1 MNNLIQWLD
10 LNLIQWII
18 IIFTAFLVGF
28 SKTGIG
34 GVMMLAIPLLASEFG
49 GKDSTGIML
58 PMLIIGDIYAIWYY
72 RGSVLWRK
80 VLRPLPWGLLGIVLG
95 AIIGNYLNDNTFVML
110 IGIIV
115 LFCLSLIIYT
125 EIKGKNFVVPST
137 PWFYITVG
145 ILSGFASMIGNAAGP
160 IFSIYL
166 LALGFKKNN
175 YMGCNAWFF
184 FIINVTKLPFQ
195 IFMWDNIGLKTLT
208 IAGFMIP
215 FITLGALI
223 GYLVLKKINEK
234 HFRYLIIIMTGIAA
248 IRLFI

>member
-10 LNLIQWII
+10 LNLVQWII
-18 IIFTAFLVGF
+18 VLITSLLVGF

-58 PMLIIGDIYAIWYY
+58 PMLIIGDLYAIWYY
-72 RGSVLWRK
+72 RGSVLWKK
-80 VLRPLPWGLLGIVLG
+80 VLTPLPWGILGIVLG
-95 AIIGNYLNDNTFVML
+95 AIIGNYLNDSTFVML
-110 IGIIV
+110 IGVIV
-115 LFCLSLIIYT
+115 LICLSLIIYT
-125 EIKGKNFVVPST
+125 EVKGKNFVVPSAA
-137 PWFYITVG
+137 WFYILVG

-184 FIINVTKLPFQ
+184 FLINVTKLPFQ
-195 IFMWDNIGLKTLT
+195 IFMWHNIGIKTLS
-208 IAGFMIP
+208 IAGLMIP
-215 FITLGALI
+215 VITLGAII
-223 GYLVLKKINEK
+223 GYFVLKKINEK
-234 HFRYLIIIMTGIAA
+234 YFRYLIIIMTGIAA
-248 IRLFI
+248 VRLFI

>member
-1 MNNLIQWLD
+1 MNNLFQWLD
-10 LNLIQWII
+10 LNIMQWIMVM
-18 IIFTAFLVGF
+18 FTAFLVGF

-49 GKDSTGIML
+49 GRDSTGIIL
-58 PMLIIGDIYAIWYY
+58 PMLIIGDIFAIWYY
-72 RGSVLWRK
+72 RGSVLWRN
-80 VLRPLPWGLLGIVLG
+80 VLTPLPWGILGILLG
-95 AIIGNYLNDNTFVML
+95 AIVGNYLNDNTFVML
-110 IGIIV
+110 IGTIV
-115 LFCLSLIIYT
+115 LFCLALIIYT
-125 EIKGKNFVVPST
+125 EIKGNNFVVPST

-184 FIINVTKLPFQ
+184 FIINITKLPFQ
-195 IFMWDNIGLKTLT
+195 IFMWNNIGIKTLT
-208 IAGFMIP
+208 IAGFMLP
-215 FITLGALI
+215 FITLGAII
-223 GYLVLKKINEK
+223 GYFVLKKINEK